1 MQLLAYLS
9 SLIALS
15 PALEAEVAAMA
26 EPITVAKGGAL
37 LKDGERC
44 RHLFYIQKGLL
55 RGYYYENGRDTTNW
69 FAQEGEFATCFYA
82 FIAKEPSFEMIQA
95 LEDCEL
101 MRLPYDA
108 LQNLYIA
115 YPETERIGRLIIENY
130 YTRLEERLLGI
141 RLKTAKERYQH
152 FIDTK
157 PSLLQRATLGQ
168 VAAYLGITPETLSRI
183 RAGM

>member
-1 MQLLAYLS
+1 MELLAYLS
-9 SLIALS
+9 SIISLS
-15 PALEAEVAAMA
+15 PALSAEIAAMA
-26 EPITVAKGGAL
+26 EPVFVAKGDIL

-44 RHLFYIQKGLL
+44 RHLFYIEKGLL
-55 RGYYYENGRDTTNW
+55 RGYYYEDGKDTTNW

-82 FIAKEPSFEMIQA
+82 FIAKEPSFEIIQA

-101 MRLPYDA
+101 MRLPHEA
-108 LQNLYIA
+108 LQKLYVA
-115 YPETERIGRLIIENY
+115 HPETERIGRLIIENY

-152 FIDTK
+152 LIDTK
-157 PSLLQRATLGQ
+157 PSLLQRASLGQ